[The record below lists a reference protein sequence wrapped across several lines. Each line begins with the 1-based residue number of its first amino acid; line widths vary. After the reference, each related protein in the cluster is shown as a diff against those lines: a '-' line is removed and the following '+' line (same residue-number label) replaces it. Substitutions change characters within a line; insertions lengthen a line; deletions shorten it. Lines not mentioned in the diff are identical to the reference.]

1 MGNCTS
7 CNISDTQQESTNVEN
22 VVIPDPK
29 CEYKINDPLENEGNC
44 ALLPDDNGIDND
56 DGTGNGGCVVGPTG
70 KICPEVE
77 NCPVWDLTQSDD
89 DCIVDDYIE
98 EQLNIA
104 GTNLQVFKLLGIH
117 EQGSLQDV
125 TGSGTP
131 ISSGDLGNNPASNAF
146 DKFITEWR
154 SSAMGQNVL
163 QSYIGYDFGP
173 IKLRNGR
180 ERYGL
185 PTEVMKDISSIKI
198 MQGCDA
204 QNRVTKLRIERSENG
219 QKWYGVAQVN
229 VKDCDG
235 LVTINFRRTVPSR
248 FWRIRPLQFNG
259 GANDYWSVKA
269 LQFVEYEAT
278 SLFNIQDKIL
288 LENRDR
294 DYNEFPI
301 LVKGTYTPQEFSTM
315 FDRFGFNQVGDIF
328 SFDVSFSQCVQR
340 LGRPI
345 VIGDILLVESE
356 RQYSS
361 TLRPIDKYLE
371 VTDVMWSASGFTA
384 AWKPTVH
391 KIIAKPLLASQET
404 QDVMGKLT
412 VDTDSTNLFDG
423 NDGND
428 GKKYQDYMDISDN
441 IRSKKKKD
449 VPAEGT
455 DMADI
460 PVLSKE
466 LRDYASGRLNKNIN
480 NLGRNAPGKPTD
492 PSAVDAMPPN
502 GLPFTVGDDFPTTPA
517 NGDYH
522 RLTYTRLGNSIP
534 ARLHR
539 YSSRKGRW
547 IYLETDYKSTI
558 NAHRPFLKEYTSR
571 DSTKTPL
578 NQIDEEL
585 NKLMD

>member
-1 MGNCTS
+1 MSTCKT
-7 CNISDTQQESTNVEN
+7 CNISDEPQQLESSNEDSNCKFVN
-22 VVIPDPK
+22 K
-29 CEYKINDPLENEGNC
+29 DPLDNEGNC
-44 ALLPDDNGIDND
+44 PDVLDTTEIEND
-56 DGTGNGGCVVGPTG
+56 DGNVSGCVVGPTG
-70 KICPEVE
+70 KICPETE
-77 NCPVWDLTQSDD
+77 DCFVWDLTDSED
-89 DCIVDDYIE
+89 DCVIDDYIE

-104 GTNLQVFKLLGIH
+104 GTNLHVFKLLGIH

-125 TGSGTP
+125 TGNGTP
-131 ISSGDLGNNPASNAF
+131 ISSGDLANNPASNAF

-154 SSAMGQNVL
+154 SSAIGNNVL

-173 IKLRNGR
+173 IKLKNGR
-180 ERYGL
+180 DRYGL
-185 PTEVMKDISSIKI
+185 HTEVMKDIATIKI
-198 MQGCDA
+198 MQGCNPE
-204 QNRVTKLRIERSENG
+204 NRVTKVRIERSENG
-219 QKWYGVAQVN
+219 EKWYGVAQVN
-229 VKDCDG
+229 IKDCDG
-235 LVTINFRRTVPSR
+235 LVVIHFKRTVPSR
-248 FWRIRPLQFNG
+248 YWRIRPLAFNG
-259 GANDYWSVKA
+259 GENDYWSVRA
-269 LQFVEYEAT
+269 LQMLEYEAT
-278 SLFNIQDKIL
+278 HLSNIQDKIL
-288 LENRDR
+288 MENRDR
-294 DYNEFPI
+294 DYNEFPTVI
-301 LVKGTYTPQEFSTM
+301 KGTYTPQEFSTL

-345 VIGDILLVESE
+345 VIGDIIMVESE

-371 VTDVMWSASGFTA
+371 VTDVMWSASGFTPG
-384 AWKPTVH
+384 WKPTIH

-404 QDVMGKLT
+404 QDITGKLT
-412 VDTDSTNLFDG
+412 VDVDSTNLFDG

-428 GKKYQDYMDISDN
+428 GKMYQDYMDISDN

-449 VPAEGT
+449 VPLEGT
-455 DMADI
+455 DLADV

-466 LRDYASGRLNKNIN
+466 LIEYGKERLNKNLN
-480 NLGRNAPGKPTD
+480 KLGRNPPGRNNT
-492 PSAVDAMPPN
+492 PSGVDALPPN
-502 GLPFTVGDDFPTTPA
+502 GLPFTEGDDFPNNPA

-539 YSSRKGRW
+539 YSARKGRW

-558 NAHRPFLKEYTSR
+558 NAHRPFLKDYIAR

-585 NKLMD
+585 NKLID

>member
-1 MGNCTS
+1 MSTCKT
-7 CNISDTQQESTNVEN
+7 CNISDEPQQLESSIDEDSNCKFVN
-22 VVIPDPK
+22 K
-29 CEYKINDPLENEGNC
+29 DPLDNEGNC
-44 ALLPDDNGIDND
+44 PDVLDTTEVEND
-56 DGTGNGGCVVGPTG
+56 DGNDSGCVVGPTG
-70 KICPEVE
+70 KICPETE
-77 NCPVWDLTQSDD
+77 DCFVWDLTDSED
-89 DCIVDDYIE
+89 DCVIDDYIE

-104 GTNLQVFKLLGIH
+104 GTNLHVFKLLGIH

-125 TGSGTP
+125 TGNGTP
-131 ISSGDLGNNPASNAF
+131 ISSGDLANNPASNAF

-154 SSAMGQNVL
+154 SSAIGNDVL

-173 IKLRNGR
+173 IKLKNGR
-180 ERYGL
+180 DRYGL
-185 PTEVMKDISSIKI
+185 HTEVMKDIATIKI
-198 MQGCDA
+198 MQGCNPE
-204 QNRVTKLRIERSENG
+204 NRVTKVRIERSENG
-219 QKWYGVAQVN
+219 EKWYGVAQVN
-229 VKDCDG
+229 IKDCDG
-235 LVTINFRRTVPSR
+235 LVVIHFKRTVPSR
-248 FWRIRPLQFNG
+248 YWRIRPLAFNG
-259 GANDYWSVKA
+259 GENDYWSVRA
-269 LQFVEYEAT
+269 LQFLEYEAT
-278 SLFNIQDKIL
+278 HLSNIQDKIL
-288 LENRDR
+288 MENRDR
-294 DYNEFPI
+294 DYNEFPTVI
-301 LVKGTYTPQEFSTM
+301 KGTYTPQEFSTL

-345 VIGDILLVESE
+345 VIGDIIMVESE

-371 VTDVMWSASGFTA
+371 VTDVMWSASGFTPG
-384 AWKPTVH
+384 WKPTIH

-404 QDVMGKLT
+404 QDITGKLT
-412 VDTDSTNLFDG
+412 VDVDSTNLFDG

-428 GKKYQDYMDISDN
+428 GKMYQDYMDISDN

-449 VPAEGT
+449 VPLEGT
-455 DMADI
+455 DLADV

-466 LRDYASGRLNKNIN
+466 LIEYGEERLNKNLN
-480 NLGRNAPGKPTD
+480 KLGRNPPGRNNT
-492 PSAVDAMPPN
+492 PSGVDALPPN
-502 GLPFTVGDDFPTTPA
+502 GLPFTEGDDFPNNPA

-539 YSSRKGRW
+539 YSARKGRW

-558 NAHRPFLKEYTSR
+558 NAHRPFLKDYIAR

-585 NKLMD
+585 NKLID